1 LTENNVIGNFTIT
14 EPGFDDVLI
23 SLIQEKLGQL
33 IEPGEDIETFAW
45 ELQFGQLLLSFSDE
59 QQEIEFITIISPSM
73 ITNTGFDASVAE
85 FQMNS
90 TSDGSELGE
99 FEYWTETWI
108 RN

>member
-1 LTENNVIGNFTIT
+1 
-14 EPGFDDVLI
+14 
-23 SLIQEKLGQL
+23 
-33 IEPGEDIETFAW
+33 
-45 ELQFGQLLLSFSDE
+45 
-59 QQEIEFITIISPSM
+59 M

-90 TSDGSELGE
+90 TSDGSEVGE